1 MRGKTFQGE
10 YMYKIYNRDL
20 QKDLKF
26 KNLNEVERFIINEY
40 KNNLSNLPLKRF
52 FDVELHRL
60 TIKEDGKEY
69 KLANY
74 EAVSVKTGHDYYG
87 NPLFMILVFNSTGLK
102 VLIFHSTIPSEYG
115 SYTCGLLIY
124 I

>member
-1 MRGKTFQGE
+1 
-10 YMYKIYNRDL
+10 MYKIYNRDL

-40 KNNLSNLPLKRF
+40 KNNLSNLTLKRF
-52 FDVELHRL
+52 FDVEFHRL
-60 TIKEDGKEY
+60 TIKEDEKEY

-87 NPLFMILVFNSTGLK
+87 NPLYMILIFKDNRHAKTVKSKQSYNIESTVQYILN
-102 VLIFHSTIPSEYG
+102 EYKNNN
-115 SYTCGLLIY
+115 
-124 I
+124 